1 MVFSRDKVIRWSGR
15 SIASKLPSSR
25 GDEKFRKA
33 LQRDVSGLIRV
44 SCWLILVDVGW
55 CWLMISS
62 RIYPSLSRSI
72 QFLLGIFG
80 DLKSWSTTGIPFC
93 GKIELRRSWRDW
105 ERPSVTRMAG
115 RRFFSEIFKYR
126 LVDKLPLLPFQHD
139 LEPSKNEWI
148 LLWSYP

>member
-55 CWLMISS
+55 WLVRGSIHH
-62 RIYPSLSRSI
+62 YPDLSN
-72 QFLLGIFG
+72 FYWGYLGISKA
-80 DLKSWSTTGIPFC
+80 DPLRESHSVEKSSCADHGE
-93 GKIELRRSWRDW
+93 IEKDQVWRGWQAAD
-105 ERPSVTRMAG
+105 
-115 RRFFSEIFKYR
+115 FFSEIFKYR